1 MFKVKKTEKIET
13 EFLCSLE
20 TENSSQPR
28 KSLFCTY
35 SPLPHAILQKTKFKV
50 ICKNNKATKDPANL
64 FKIYGLWDKSEHNK
78 FIEALY
84 RYNCAWTKIES
95 YFKTRTYKQIRSHAQ
110 KFYLKLKSFK
120 DEELGLDFTS
130 PHVKDLKD
138 IIKIIKEKESKNQNC
153 GKLLYIIS
161 EKLSF
166 GKTPHKHEVEIILE
180 IKEENQLYDCK
191 YKIVNSDNSKNID
204 FIKNTNYI
212 DNLNCINNDNIINF
226 KEFFLDT
233 EQKNEQVLN
242 SLKND
247 NLLPTNTDS
256 EEDFDDIVR
265 INDNSAK
272 DLIFL
277 QKMLSIK
284 DNWLL

>member
-78 FIEALY
+78 FIGALY

-138 IIKIIKEKESKNQNC
+138 IIKIIKEKESNNQNC

-161 EKLSF
+161 EKISF
-166 GKTPHKHEVEIILE
+166 GKNIEKAKLNKQFIR
-180 IKEENQLYDCK
+180 KKRKAQLNNCE
-191 YKIVNSDNSKNID
+191 YKNVNINNRSINEKFNNISHID
-204 FIKNTNYI
+204 FEDFLIETNENKNQNQSLNY
-212 DNLNCINNDNIINF
+212 
-226 KEFFLDT
+226 KEY
-233 EQKNEQVLN
+233 
-242 SLKND
+242 D
-247 NLLPTNTDS
+247 NLLLNDVDK
-256 EEDFDDIVR
+256 DFDDALAVN
-265 INDNSAK
+265 NDIRN
-272 DLIFL
+272 DPNILLTI
-277 QKMLSIK
+277 LS
-284 DNWLL
+284 